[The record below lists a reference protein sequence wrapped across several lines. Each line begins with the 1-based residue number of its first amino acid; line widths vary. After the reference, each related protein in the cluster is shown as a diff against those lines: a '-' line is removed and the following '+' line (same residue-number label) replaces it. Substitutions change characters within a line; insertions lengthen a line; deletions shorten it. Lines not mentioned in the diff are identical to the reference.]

1 MGPGA
6 IGFHTIRPVPRS
18 YSKLD
23 FEGLMEPLAKSRLQ
37 TKEASQPTSFG
48 QSRLFR
54 KIEPYLYLA
63 PASIFILFVFIY
75 PIIQIIRMSLL
86 EKTATGAQVFSFANY
101 RLVFEDPVFWASME
115 NNFKLLLSVPIMTAL
130 ALFIALL
137 LFDRVV
143 GWRIYRSILFVPYI
157 LAVPVVATTFV
168 YLLGLN
174 GILNHLLRLVG
185 LGFFAQDWLGSATW
199 VIPSIG
205 VVIIYRE
212 LGFGLVL
219 FLARLMSL
227 DKEILEAAE
236 MDGANWWQVHYYVTI
251 PQLTS
256 VIQFYVV
263 VELIT
268 MLSWV
273 FAYVYTMTGGGP
285 GFASTIME
293 FYIWKHA
300 FAFRSP
306 GIASALAVILLLTTT
321 IFIFLQLRLRRQPL
335 EVS

>member
-1 MGPGA
+1 MKN
-6 IGFHTIRPVPRS
+6 R
-18 YSKLD
+18 
-23 FEGLMEPLAKSRLQ
+23 
-37 TKEASQPTSFG
+37 
-48 QSRLFR
+48 FR
-54 KIEPYLYLA
+54 ILEPYLYLL
-63 PASIFILFVFIY
+63 PATLFLVLVFVY
-75 PIIQIIRMSLL
+75 PMIWVIRTSLL
-86 EKTATGAQVFSFANY
+86 QINAEGPRTFGFGNFNLALT
-101 RLVFEDPVFWASME
+101 DPVFWKAIS
-115 NNFKLLLSVPIMTAL
+115 NNGKLLLTVPVMTVL
-130 ALFIALL
+130 ALLVSLL
-137 LFDRVV
+137 LFERVR
-143 GWRIYRSILFVPYI
+143 GWRIYRSLIFLPYI

-174 GILNHLLRLVG
+174 GIFNTLLRAIG
-185 LGFFAQDWLGSATW
+185 LSFLAQDWLGSAKW

-205 VVIIYRE
+205 AVIIYRE
-212 LGFGLVL
+212 LGFGMVL

-236 MDGANWWQVHYYVTI
+236 IDGANWWQTHVYITL
-251 PQLTS
+251 PQLS
-256 VIQFYVV
+256 AVIQFFVV

-306 GIASALAVILLLTTT
+306 GIASALAVILLASTT
-321 IFIFLQLRLRRQPL
+321 IFIVLQLRIRRQPL
-335 EVS
+335 EGEL